1 MPARDGRPLFQPG
14 PLACVVVGVALGLAA
29 LACAVRAGW
38 LLSGLPGWLSQLG
51 VAGVALAFGLRAIGD
66 FRYVG
71 FAKRVREGVFARRD
85 TWLYSP
91 LCVLISLLALALART
106 GN

>member
-1 MPARDGRPLFQPG
+1 ML
-14 PLACVVVGVALGLAA
+14 VGVALGLAA

-38 LLSGLPGWLSQLG
+38 LLPDLPGWLSQLG

-71 FAKRVREGVFARRD
+71 FSKRVREGLFARRD